1 MCEAAPIMMITR
13 PAGAQRRQH
22 EKRGQTMI
30 RKVALGLFAT
40 IVLAVS
46 APAQSYYEVQNIGVL
61 SGQTSSTALDI
72 NNKGVVVGRSGN
84 RAFIYQDCMLGD
96 IGTLGGSSASAEAIS
111 KDGTIVGVSTRSDGK
126 KRAFMRQGGIMWDLG
141 GASNF
146 EESAFAISSWNL
158 PVGIESVSGLAAT
171 AVWYFNNRTIALPQ
185 ILVNPPSGFAN
196 VQHVTDVNDS
206 LQVTGFLDNPQIG
219 VVSAPG
225 FGQWTRIQGI
235 PGFGSAV
242 KPLAINNNGCRRG
255 RRRAGTARV
264 PFNRSEPACK
274 GPGDARRSNTGQCGD
289 GYQHQWLGGWI
300 VRKLREKRVPHIS
313 SQRNHND

>member
-1 MCEAAPIMMITR
+1 
-13 PAGAQRRQH
+13 
-22 EKRGQTMI
+22 MI

-46 APAQSYYEVQNIGVL
+46 TPAQSYYEVQNIGVL

-72 NNKGVVVGRSGN
+72 NNKGVVVGQSGN
-84 RAFIYQDCMLGD
+84 RAFIYKDCMLGD
-96 IGTLGGSSASAEAIS
+96 IGTLGGNSASAEAIS

-171 AVWYFNNRTIALPQ
+171 EVWYFNNRTIALPQ

-235 PGFGSAV
+235 PGLGSAV
-242 KPLAINNNGCRRG
+242 KPLAINNNGHVVGAAGGLHRTRSFQPIRTSLQRTWGRSAIQHGSAWRRTSTSMVG
-255 RRRAGTARV
+255 WLDCPKAPREAGSTH
-264 PFNRSEPACK
+264 FFTTEP
-274 GPGDARRSNTGQCGD
+274 Q
-289 GYQHQWLGGWI
+289 
-300 VRKLREKRVPHIS
+300 
-313 SQRNHND
+313 